1 VFATDKEICEHILT
15 FVNSNMSPSSSLPSP
30 SRRVPVQSRS
40 ERRVASFLFHAEA
53 VIAEVGYEATT
64 MTEIA
69 SRAQASIGSLYQY
82 FPNKETI
89 TVAVFRRYI
98 NELVTRWATLSTRA
112 DQLDPSQLG
121 AQIIEQFIEFATEQ
135 PAFFPILSAPVD
147 LKKNPA
153 ARHRMREQFAAL
165 FLRKNP
171 ALGKA
176 GAHQVAVAALGTV
189 KSLIDLCSE
198 ARPRERILIVA
209 EYKQMLSAYLSRRL
223 APGRPKS
230 RS

>member
-1 VFATDKEICEHILT
+1 
-15 FVNSNMSPSSSLPSP
+15 MSTPSPLSP

-40 ERRVASFLFHAEA
+40 EQRVASFLSHAEA

-69 SRAQASIGSLYQY
+69 ARTQASIGSLYQY

-98 NELVTRWATLSTRA
+98 NELVTRWATLSTGA
-112 DQLDPSQLG
+112 DHLGPDQLG
-121 AQIIEQFIEFATEQ
+121 AQIIEQFMEFAAEH

-147 LKKNPA
+147 LKKDPA
-153 ARHRMREQFAAL
+153 ARHRLREQFADL
-165 FLRKNP
+165 FLKKNP

-176 GAHQVAVAALGTV
+176 GAHQVAVATLGTV
-189 KSLIDLCSE
+189 KGLIDLCGE
-198 ARPRERILIVA
+198 ARPRERIQLVA
-209 EYKQMLSAYLSRRL
+209 EYKAMLSAYLSRRL
-223 APGRPKS
+223 APSPHENQP
-230 RS
+230 

>member
-1 VFATDKEICEHILT
+1 MSIP
-15 FVNSNMSPSSSLPSP
+15 SPSL

-40 ERRVASFLFHAEA
+40 ERRVASFLLHAEA
-53 VIAEVGYEATT
+53 VIAEVGYEAAT

-98 NELVTRWATLSTRA
+98 NELVARWATLSTGA
-112 DQLDPSQLG
+112 DLLDPDQLG

-153 ARHRMREQFAAL
+153 ARHRLREQFAAL
-165 FLRKNP
+165 FLKKNP
-171 ALGKA
+171 DLGKA
-176 GAHQVAVAALGTV
+176 GAHQVAVATLGTV
-189 KSLIDLCSE
+189 KSLIDLYGE
-198 ARPRERILIVA
+198 ARPRERTLIVA
-209 EYKQMLSAYLSRRL
+209 EYKQMLAAYLSSRL
-223 APGRPKS
+223 APAHAKGRS
-230 RS
+230 RALP

>member
-1 VFATDKEICEHILT
+1 
-15 FVNSNMSPSSSLPSP
+15 
-30 SRRVPVQSRS
+30 VPVQSRS

-69 SRAQASIGSLYQY
+69 SRAEASIGSLYQY

-98 NELVTRWATLSTRA
+98 NELVTRWATLSTGA
-112 DQLDPSQLG
+112 DHLDPDRLG
-121 AQIIEQFIEFATEQ
+121 ARIIEQFIEFASEH
-135 PAFFPILSAPVD
+135 PGFFPILSAPVD
-147 LKKNPA
+147 LKKDPA
-153 ARHRMREQFAAL
+153 ARHRLREQFAAL
-165 FLRKNP
+165 FLKKNP

-189 KSLIDLCSE
+189 KGLIDLCSE
-198 ARPRERILIVA
+198 ARPRERLLLVA
-209 EYKQMLSAYLSRRL
+209 EYKVMLSAYLSRRL
-223 APGRPKS
+223 APPFPRTVPKARP
-230 RS
+230 

>member
-1 VFATDKEICEHILT
+1 
-15 FVNSNMSPSSSLPSP
+15 
-30 SRRVPVQSRS
+30 VPVQSRS

-153 ARHRMREQFAAL
+153 ARHRLREQFAAL
-165 FLRKNP
+165 FLKKNP

-223 APGRPKS
+223 APGRTKS

>member
-1 VFATDKEICEHILT
+1 
-15 FVNSNMSPSSSLPSP
+15 
-30 SRRVPVQSRS
+30 VQSRS

-53 VIAEVGYEATT
+53 VIAEVGYEAAT

-69 SRAQASIGSLYQY
+69 SRAKASIGSLYQY

-89 TVAVFRRYI
+89 TAAVFRRYI
-98 NELVTRWATLSTRA
+98 DELVTRWAALSTGA
-112 DQLDPSQLG
+112 DHLDPDQLG
-121 AQIIEQFIEFATEQ
+121 AQIIAQFIEFATER
-135 PAFFPILSAPVD
+135 PAFFPILGAPVE

-153 ARHRMREQFAAL
+153 ARHRLREQFAAL
-165 FLRKNP
+165 FLKKNP

-176 GAHQVAVAALGTV
+176 AAYQVAVAALGMV

-198 ARPRERILIVA
+198 ARPRERILLVA
-209 EYKQMLSAYLSRRL
+209 EYRQMLSAYLSRRL
-223 APGRPKS
+223 APALPKD

>member
-1 VFATDKEICEHILT
+1 VFATDIHRYEAILT
-15 FVNSNMSPSSSLPSP
+15 FVNHNMSIPSSLPTP
-30 SRRVPVQSRS
+30 PRRVPVQSRS

-53 VIAEVGYEATT
+53 VIAEVGYEAAT

-69 SRAQASIGSLYQY
+69 SRAKASIGSLYQY

-89 TVAVFRRYI
+89 TAAVFRRYI
-98 NELVTRWATLSTRA
+98 DELVTRWAALSTGA
-112 DQLDPSQLG
+112 DHLDPDQLG
-121 AQIIEQFIEFATEQ
+121 AQIIAQFIEFATEQ
-135 PAFFPILSAPVD
+135 PAFFPILGAPVE

-153 ARHRMREQFAAL
+153 ARHRLREQFAAL
-165 FLRKNP
+165 FLKKNP

-176 GAHQVAVAALGTV
+176 GAYQVAVAALGMV

-198 ARPRERILIVA
+198 ARSRERALVVA

-223 APGRPKS
+223 APGRPKDPS
-230 RS
+230 